1 MQLEPGM
8 LVRSKAGHDKDRIY
22 VVIRAEDE
30 YVYVADGDLRPLRHV
45 KRKNVRHLQP
55 VLKMRLEGEPDDAAV
70 RSLIRKYIRQGETGL
85 GTGADGS
92 DLQEDLICQKLT

>member
-55 VLKMRLEGEPDDAAV
+55 VLKMRLEGEPDDEAV
-70 RSLIRKYIRQGETGL
+70 RSLISRYTRQGE
-85 GTGADGS
+85 
-92 DLQEDLICQKLT
+92 KV

>member
-70 RSLIRKYIRQGETGL
+70 RSLIRKYTRQGEL
-85 GTGADGS
+85 V
-92 DLQEDLICQKLT
+92 

>member
-70 RSLIRKYIRQGETGL
+70 RSLIRKYTRQGE
-85 GTGADGS
+85 
-92 DLQEDLICQKLT
+92 QV